1 MTSAVRAV
9 RIDCTSD
16 RGWEALAA
24 VRANALLAGKSFV
37 VTVGG
42 ESPITERQFGALHVW
57 CQQVADVLNAAGFD
71 QRIVLKPEVAIDWTK
86 ESVKQ
91 SLYKPLLKAMSGKSS
106 TTEQNTVEPS
116 AVAETI
122 ARHLGQKFGVV
133 LPEWPKR

>member
-1 MTSAVRAV
+1 MQ
-9 RIDCTSD
+9 
-16 RGWEALAA
+16 A

-91 SLYKPLLKAMSGKSS
+91 SLYKPLLKAMSGKNS